1 VQFIDAVSRVHA
13 LVSEQAAPKLV
24 YFAQLPIDILKIA
37 RPFLQASGPGTAKAT
52 GLLAGMIGLGRHLGL
67 LTVTE
72 GIETPEQR
80 ELLEAAGCDVGQG
93 FLLGRPADAAA
104 TTKLLLARA

>member
-1 VQFIDAVSRVHA
+1 VRGCLREGDLCARLGGGEFAV
-13 LVSEQAAPKLV
+13 
-24 YFAQLPIDILKIA
+24 
-37 RPFLQASGPGTAKAT
+37 
-52 GLLAGMIGLGRHLGL
+52 LLAGMIGLRRHLGL

-72 GIETPEQR
+72 GMETPEQR

>member
-1 VQFIDAVSRVHA
+1 LASKFHGGSTRASRRSLLA
-13 LVSEQAAPKLV
+13 M
-24 YFAQLPIDILKIA
+24 
-37 RPFLQASGPGTAKAT
+37 GAT

-72 GIETPEQR
+72 GIETQAQR

-104 TTKLLLARA
+104 TTRLLASAQTR

>member
-1 VQFIDAVSRVHA
+1 LDFIPMAEETGLLLS
-13 LVSEQAAPKLV
+13 L
-24 YFAQLPIDILKIA
+24 AQLPIDILKIA
-37 RPFLQASGPGTAKAT
+37 RPFLQVSGSGAAKAT

-72 GIETPEQR
+72 GIETADQR
-80 ELLEAAGCDVGQG
+80 ELLVSAGCDVGQG

-104 TTKLLLARA
+104 TARLLTSRGV